1 MLESVMF
8 FKHIKTYQISV
19 CSWEKDIHTRKHFV
33 LLLQPLINLCNLCS
47 FCFFL
52 MYLWDKGFRFYH
64 FQQIMKNSHTV
75 LICNRHWIVK
85 LQSSLTVQ
93 SKSVRLGI
101 DTKMTVQ
108 TPPHLTT
115 KTQQQPLWA
124 SEQHSRLQLNKV
136 WSAITNRATTTTTTI
151 NKNNFYLT
159 RLNTMGLVTI
169 NMSMTTTTST

>member
-1 MLESVMF
+1 MF

-19 CSWEKDIHTRKHFV
+19 CSWEKDIHTRKHYV

-93 SKSVRLGI
+93 SKSVRLGV

-108 TPPHLTT
+108 TPPHLTPPHHT
-115 KTQQQPLWA
+115 NSTCAPRA
-124 SEQHSRLQLNKV
+124 SEKHSL
-136 WSAITNRATTTTTTI
+136 
-151 NKNNFYLT
+151 
-159 RLNTMGLVTI
+159 
-169 NMSMTTTTST
+169 MTTKYSVMNNNKQGHNNNNNNDSNNINNKIISFRSLRLTFIDSN